1 MCVGLSFNIHHT
13 TSNHP
18 PCYSATNAYFY
29 PMIVILDYHMGNHH
43 SVKRKL
49 DKLGV
54 ASMVSSDAQD
64 LVNADKIIMP
74 GVGHFGKAMDKLR
87 ELDLIG
93 TLNQVV
99 LEDKKPI
106 LGICL
111 GMQLMAKS
119 SEECTDGNTEGLGWI
134 NGSVK
139 RFQVSDPLRYKVPH
153 IGWNTVDVSKV
164 SRLIAGIEPGEE
176 FYFVHSYYMHLDDPS
191 EELTSTTYE
200 QPFTSAV
207 EKGNIF
213 GVQFHPEKSH
223 DIGMRL
229 LKNFIDL

>member
-1 MCVGLSFNIHHT
+1 
-13 TSNHP
+13 
-18 PCYSATNAYFY
+18 
-29 PMIVILDYHMGNHH
+29 MIIILDYHMGNHH

-54 ASMVSSDAQD
+54 ESMVSSEPED
-64 LVNADKIIMP
+64 LVKAEKIIMP

-87 ELDLIG
+87 ELDLIE
-93 TLNQVV
+93 TLNHVV
-99 LEDKKPI
+99 LHDKKPI
-106 LGICL
+106 FGICL

-119 SEECTDGNTEGLGWI
+119 SEECSEGNAGGLGWI

-139 RFQVSDPLRYKVPH
+139 RFQVSDPLRFKVPH
-153 IGWNTVDVSKV
+153 IGWNTVTASKE
-164 SRLIAGIEPGEE
+164 SRLMAGIEAGEE
-176 FYFVHSYYMHLDDPS
+176 FYFVHSFYMHLEDPS

-200 QPFTSAV
+200 LPFTSAV
-207 EKGNIF
+207 EIGNIY

-229 LKNFIDL
+229 LNNFVDL